1 MNLLVC
7 PKVFLIILSN
17 YERLGQS
24 WIRMGCL
31 AMAFVWP
38 LIDREGITLKTVIIK
53 FIYWIIAGLVFGYLS
68 AKYKIAKAKF

>member
-1 MNLLVC
+1 MKDWVKVGLVWG
-7 PKVFLIILSN
+7 VWMF
-17 YERLGQS
+17 
-24 WIRMGCL
+24 L

-68 AKYKIAKAKF
+68 AKYKIAKANFKK